1 MFALK
6 LNKNISVF
14 NYIAQAPTP
23 AICTIEDGCC
33 KGNHHHHLTHCEK
46 RTAAG
51 AGGKLAEQLL

>member
-6 LNKNISVF
+6 LNKYILVF
-14 NYIAQAPTP
+14 NYFTQEPTP

-33 KGNHHHHLTHCEK
+33 KGNHHLTHCEK